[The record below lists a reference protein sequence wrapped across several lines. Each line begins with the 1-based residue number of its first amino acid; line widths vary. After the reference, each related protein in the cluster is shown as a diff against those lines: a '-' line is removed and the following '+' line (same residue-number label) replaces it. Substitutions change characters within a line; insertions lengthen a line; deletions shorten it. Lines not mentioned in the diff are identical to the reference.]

1 LADILVNFKH
11 AVVQCGYGLVPIVE
25 KGFAQGKKGRVKLA
39 VQFFL
44 AASVISFAAL
54 NNME

>member
-1 LADILVNFKH
+1 LPDILVNFKH